1 MSTSLPSQDEQ
12 STNVTH
18 TEEESQTA
26 MPSQASASQPVV
38 LPSQPENEAEES
50 FYFEEEQ
57 PDLGPAFIAP
67 FQISGAMP
75 TMPAQPF
82 SQSSAMPTKTT
93 PAPAF
98 SQPSSALPP
107 TPAAPTTK
115 TKRRPRLSLT
125 MVAIIVCLIVVVGLL
140 VINALGQTTP
150 PLQTRGNGSTQ
161 TTQQVTQKPTTKT
174 GRPTPVPTATQANG
188 TNGQTPGQAASAWVP
203 QQLPHGWI
211 NAGLST
217 ADAIQAIRTAVTFN
231 DREMSL
237 DFRSVGTR
245 NNHGGTFTAAT
256 FVMTAAARQ
265 RFFQNDVRE
274 SSNALF
280 DTVVNNQQIR
290 LVVNPQPQLVNFA
303 QVGQQQFAW
312 VDVAFQYW
320 QSQIDP
326 NNPQQ
331 RIGGLELDPAT
342 HQPRIHHM
350 MVLLLFVPAANEGN
364 NPAMGGTGWLVSNY
378 GLDLPHGTNLDIVQ
392 PA

>member
-1 MSTSLPSQDEQ
+1 MSTPIPSQDEQ
-12 STNVTH
+12 SANHATGP
-18 TEEESQTA
+18 EEESQTA
-26 MPSQASASQPVV
+26 VSSSQPVV
-38 LPSQPENEAEES
+38 LSSQPDEEES

-57 PDLGPAFIAP
+57 PDLATAFVAP

-75 TMPAQPF
+75 SMSAQP
-82 SQSSAMPTKTT
+82 SSAMYTKTA
-93 PAPAF
+93 PAPSF

-107 TPAAPTTK
+107 TPAALPTTK
-115 TKRRPRLSLT
+115 TKRKPRLSLT
-125 MVAIIVCLIVVVGLL
+125 MIAILACVVVIVGLL

-161 TTQQVTQKPTTKT
+161 PPTQQVPQKPTGK
-174 GRPTPVPTATQANG
+174 PTPAPTAAQTKG
-188 TNGQTPGQAASAWVP
+188 TNGQQPTGQAASNWVP
-203 QQLPHGWI
+203 QQLPNGWI

-217 ADAIQAIRTAVTFN
+217 GDGIQALRTAVAFN

-265 RFFQNDVRE
+265 RFQQNDVRV

-290 LVVNPQPQLVNFA
+290 LVVSPQPQLINFA
-303 QVGQQQFAW
+303 QAGQQQFAW

-331 RIGGLELDPAT
+331 RTGGLELDPAT
-342 HQPRIHHM
+342 NQPRTHHM
-350 MVLLLFVPAANEGN
+350 MVLLLRVPAANAGN

-378 GLDLPHGTNLDIVQ
+378 GLDLPNGTNLDIVQ

>member
-1 MSTSLPSQDEQ
+1 MSTPIPSQDEQ
-12 STNVTH
+12 STKNATG
-18 TEEESQTA
+18 TEEA
-26 MPSQASASQPVV
+26 SQAAMSSQLSASQPVV
-38 LPSQPENEAEES
+38 LPSQVDEEES

-57 PDLGPAFIAP
+57 PDLATAFVAP
-67 FQISGAMP
+67 FQISGAI
-75 TMPAQPF
+75 PAQP
-82 SQSSAMPTKTT
+82 SGQSSAMHTRT
-93 PAPAF
+93 APAQPF

-107 TPAAPTTK
+107 APAAPSTK
-115 TKRRPRLSLT
+115 IKRKPRLSLT
-125 MVAIIVCLIVVVGLL
+125 MIAIIVCVVVIVGVL
-140 VINALGQTTP
+140 VVSALGQTTP
-150 PLQTRGNGSTQ
+150 PLQTRGNGPTQ
-161 TTQQVTQKPTTKT
+161 TTQQVPPTQQQQPTGK
-174 GRPTPVPTATQANG
+174 PTPVPTAAQTNG
-188 TNGQTPGQAASAWVP
+188 TNGQGQAASNWVP
-203 QQLPHGWI
+203 QQLPNGWT

-217 ADAIQAIRTAVTFN
+217 GDGIQAIRTAVAFN

-265 RFFQNDVRE
+265 RFQQNDVRE

-290 LVVNPQPQLVNFA
+290 LVVSPQPQLIKFA
-303 QVGQQQFAW
+303 AQGQQQFAW

-331 RIGGLELDPAT
+331 RTGGLELDPAT
-342 HQPRIHHM
+342 NQPRIHHM
-350 MVLLLFVPAANEGN
+350 MVLLLRVPAANAGN

-378 GLDLPHGTNLDIVQ
+378 ALDLPNGTNLDIVQ